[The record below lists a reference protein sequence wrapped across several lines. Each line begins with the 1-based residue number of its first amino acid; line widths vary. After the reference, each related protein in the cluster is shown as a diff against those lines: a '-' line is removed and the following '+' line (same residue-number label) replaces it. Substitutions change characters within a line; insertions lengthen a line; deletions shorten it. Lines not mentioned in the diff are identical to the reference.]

1 MAVFRKALYE
11 NDAIKGNLTF
21 VATDRQY
28 EHSEISDLTAVIM
41 KIFWD
46 VALCSLVKVIQK
58 HCVHQQ
64 GNN

>member
-1 MAVFRKALYE
+1 MAVFRKALCE
-11 NDAIKGNLTF
+11 NGAIRGNLTF

-28 EHSEISDLTAVIM
+28 EHSEISDFTAAIM

-46 VALCSLVKVIQK
+46 VALCSLVEVIPK